1 VFSISEVVGLFF
13 LATVLALLE
22 VQVEGKFGWAEKLP
36 CWRPKN
42 PEAFAPRTYS
52 RIMGDRPLTGYH
64 IVFFSLAFL
73 ILHYPFLKESYWS
86 VTEEMVVIS
95 EYCLVMTA
103 EDFLWFVWN
112 PAYGLIKFKPG
123 YIPWHRKW
131 IGFMPTDYLVLLFFS
146 FLFAS
151 FAGVAGGGV
160 EMLGRWAI
168 ALASF
173 AGLSA
178 ASCLIARYI
187 RKGQA
192 SA

>member
-64 IVFFSLAFL
+64 IVFFSL
-73 ILHYPFLKESYWS
+73 
-86 VTEEMVVIS
+86 
-95 EYCLVMTA
+95 
-103 EDFLWFVWN
+103 
-112 PAYGLIKFKPG
+112 IKFKLG